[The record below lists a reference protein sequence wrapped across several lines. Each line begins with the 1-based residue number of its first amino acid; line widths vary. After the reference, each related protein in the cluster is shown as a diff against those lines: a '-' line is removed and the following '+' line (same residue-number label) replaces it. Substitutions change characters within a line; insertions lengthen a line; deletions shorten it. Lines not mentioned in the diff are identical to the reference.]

1 MLTVCFSL
9 FFALVA
15 VCLLTGRQVAWALLG
30 GLLLF
35 WGLGLRQGFTHRQL
49 WDMAWTKCRKSLIVV
64 RIIILIGVITGVW
77 RCGGTVAACIVWGV
91 GLVKPKLFL
100 LLAFLLCAAFSYV
113 LGTSYGV
120 SSTLGV
126 ILMALA
132 RSGGVDPTVTAGV
145 ILSGVYFG
153 DRCSPASS
161 AASLV
166 AAVADTDLYRNVRQ
180 MLRTAALPTL
190 LTAGLYVLLSLRH
203 PLAVTDGAVLGAL
216 EGRFTLSWWT
226 LLPAAI
232 MFLLPLF
239 RVPIH
244 WTIAASAAAATV
256 LAVALQGF
264 TVEEVLLS
272 AWSGYYPEEDALA
285 AVLGGGGITSMA
297 VSYVIVIL
305 TGLYSGIL
313 EGTGSLRPVSGRAEA
328 LAVRTGRFPAMAVV
342 SLLCAAVLCNQAV
355 TSMMGAQLLER
366 TYDDREE
373 LAMDI
378 ENSGILI
385 AGLVPWSIA
394 CSIPLAMLGAGSGAL
409 LYAFLL
415 WMIPICYFFTKKWFY
430 PCCTPSR
437 PEDAEKMSEVRH
449 DPISRQTPDKRL

>member
-1 MLTVCFSL
+1 MLTACFLL
-9 FFALVA
+9 FFAMVA
-15 VCLLTGRQVAWALLG
+15 GCLLAGWSVSWALLG

-35 WGLGLRQGFTHRQL
+35 WALGRKQGFTRRQL
-49 WDMAWTKCRKSLIVV
+49 WDMAWAKCKKSLIVV
-64 RIIILIGVITGVW
+64 RIIALIGVIPGLW
-77 RCGGTVAACIVWGV
+77 RCGGAIACSIVWGV
-91 GLVKPKLFL
+91 GLVTPKLFL

-132 RSGGVDPTVTAGV
+132 RSGGVDPTITAGV

-166 AAVADTDLYRNVRQ
+166 AAVTDTDLYRNVHQ

-190 LTAGLYVLLSLRH
+190 LALGAYLLLSFRH
-203 PLAVTDGAVLGAL
+203 PLETVDGAVLGAL
-216 EGRFTLSWWT
+216 EERFVLSWWT

-239 RVPIH
+239 KVPIQ
-244 WTIAASAAAATV
+244 WTITASAAAAAI
-256 LAVALQGF
+256 LAVAVQGF
-264 TVEEVLLS
+264 SIGEVLSAAWGGYHPEEEALS
-272 AWSGYYPEEDALA
+272 A
-285 AVLGGGGITSMA
+285 VLSGGGITSMA
-297 VSYVIVIL
+297 VSYVIVAL

-313 EGTGSLRPVSGRAEA
+313 EGTGSLRPLSQRAEE
-328 LAVRTGRFPAMAVV
+328 LAGKIGRFPAMIAV
-342 SLLCAAVLCNQAV
+342 SFLCAAVLCNQAV
-355 TSMMGAQLLER
+355 TSMMGAQLLESA
-366 TYDDREE
+366 YDDREE

-385 AGLVPWSIA
+385 AGLIPWSIA
-394 CSIPLAMLGAGSGAL
+394 CSIPLAMLGAGNGAI

-415 WMIPICYFFTKKWFY
+415 WLIPICYLGTKKKFY
-430 PCCTPSR
+430 PQNGHPSSPPPSR
-437 PEDAEKMSEVRH
+437 GGKK
-449 DPISRQTPDKRL
+449 KRGEP